1 MKSNEKKSK
10 VIMIITGLFFVAT
23 CFLVGATYAKYSSA
37 ASGNTSARVAKFNFA
52 LNGAGP
58 GTSTQT
64 LTINDL
70 FKNSYLSGKV
80 TGASSAKVVAPGTSG
95 YVEVQLSNTGEVAIV
110 PSWTITETNA
120 SNIPLQYQIS
130 TTTTADNSKWAAASS
145 LAPSTSAVAIGGNQ
159 KYYIH
164 WRWNPSSTDAADTA
178 LGIAGTATVNIK
190 LDCTVSQQL

>member
-64 LTINDL
+64 LTIDNL
-70 FKNSYLSGKV
+70 FANSYLSNKV
-80 TGASSAKVVAPGTSG
+80 KGASSAKVVAPGTSG
-95 YVEVQLSNTGEVAIV
+95 YVEVKLSNTGEVAII

-120 SNIPLQYQIS
+120 SNIPLKYQIS
-130 TTTTADNSKWAAASS
+130 TSTTPDNSKWAAAST
-145 LAPSTSAVAIGGNQ
+145 LAPTASGIAIGGSQ
-159 KYYIH
+159 TYYIH
-164 WRWNPSSTDAADTA
+164 WKWVTATDSADTT
-178 LGIAGTATVNIK
+178 LGIDGTATVSIK
-190 LDCTVSQQL
+190 LDCTVSQQLS